1 MRNTERAESQ
11 RARSFLRGVEGAKH
25 ECLSLGESLAELKLR
40 APSSGAAF
48 QVEAAE
54 RHLISTFRELERVA
68 VAVEDDRAKQRGET
82 LERDE
87 AQSLVRWFKWDKY
100 PERSQRFSDVM
111 KFFSE
116 KSSNEPVG
124 IETLAK
130 AFKWFPGDEEQLVT
144 KTRSVLDKIAE
155 VHMLQREVDVH
166 RVPSYSLS
174 EKAARFLEKG
184 LFREAF
190 GVGSAQAP
198 ESATS

>member
-1 MRNTERAESQ
+1 MRSTERAEPQ
-11 RARSFLRGVEGAKH
+11 RSRSFLKDVEGAKRD
-25 ECLSLGESLAELKLR
+25 CLSLGESLAELKLR
-40 APSSGAAF
+40 APSSGAVF

-54 RHLISTFRELERVA
+54 RHLVSTLKELERVA
-68 VAVEDDRAKQRGET
+68 VAVEDDRAKQRSENV
-82 LERDE
+82 ERDE

-100 PERSQRFSDVM
+100 PERAQRFSDVM
-111 KFFSE
+111 KFFFE
-116 KSSNEPVG
+116 KSSSEPVG
-124 IETLAK
+124 LETLAK
-130 AFKWFPGDEEQLVT
+130 AFKWFPGDDEQQVA

-155 VHMLQREVDVH
+155 VQMLQREVDVH

-190 GVGSAQAP
+190 GVGSAQAT